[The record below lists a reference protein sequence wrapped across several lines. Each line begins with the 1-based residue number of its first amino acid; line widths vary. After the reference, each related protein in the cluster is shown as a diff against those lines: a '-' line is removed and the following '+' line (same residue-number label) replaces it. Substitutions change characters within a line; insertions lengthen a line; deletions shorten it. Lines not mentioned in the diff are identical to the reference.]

1 MTLYVT
7 LLSSLVEAN
16 AGVYSSVAGIFKEV
30 AVILVATVIFHDQ
43 LTPINISGLIVT
55 IFGSSPLPRSSSA
68 NKINQGLRCITI

>member
-7 LLSSLVEAN
+7 HLSSLVEAN

-55 IFGSSPLPRSSSA
+55 IFG
-68 NKINQGLRCITI
+68 